1 MSDVLDH
8 PEAPAAPE
16 HVAIHRQD
24 YRPPDWLVPEVSL
37 EFDLDPDRTRVRAKL
52 KVRRNGDH
60 DRPLRLAGSGLQ
72 LVSVKADGGEA
83 RWTMDG
89 DTLVIELAADEATI
103 ETEVEIA
110 PAANTR
116 LMGLYASGGILCTQC
131 ESEGFRRITFHPDR
145 PDVLSRYKVRMSAD
159 KARYPVL
166 LANGNLVASGDGQDD
181 ATVSLSGGQAAASHH
196 WAEWEDPFPKPS
208 YLFAM
213 VAGDLAANR
222 DTFTTM
228 SGRKVDLAIW
238 VREKD
243 LAKTAHALDSL
254 KAAMRW
260 DEEVYGREYDLDL
273 FNIVA
278 VDDFNFGAME
288 NKGLNIF
295 NSRYILADQETAT
308 DTDFDGIAGVVAH
321 EYFHNWSGDRV
332 TCRDWFQLSLKE
344 GFTVFRDQSF
354 SGDLGSKAV
363 KRIEDV
369 RLLRAAQF
377 PEDSGP
383 LAHAVRPESYI
394 EITNFYTATIYNKGA
409 EVIRMMR
416 TILGE
421 EAFRKGSDLYFER
434 HDGQAVTCEDFVT
447 AMEDASGID
456 LGQFRLWYSQAGT
469 PRVAARVEHDAAAG
483 TATLHLSQAI
493 PDTPGQS
500 NKAAMVL
507 PLKAALIGADSG
519 QALGEEQLILL
530 DQPSASIRFEGV
542 SEAPLLSI
550 NRDFSA
556 PILLDVDRRPGELE
570 RLAEADPNPFARYEA
585 LQELM
590 FRALIA
596 GACGESADPAPV
608 IAAMRGTLQSN
619 ALDPAFKGEALSLP
633 TEALIGDRMEVVG
646 PDAIHASRDAL
657 RQAVGA
663 ALAEDLARAQSMVA
677 RGDDL
682 SPDAKG
688 VRKLK
693 TVSLGLLAAGDPV
706 LGATLAKAQFDAA
719 DNMTDRQ
726 GALTVLSSL
735 DGPERDAALTE
746 FYDRY
751 RDNSLVLDKWFQL
764 QAGAQRSDTVD
775 IVEALARHPEFSA
788 KNPNRWRSLVSYFA
802 ANQWAFH
809 HASGRGYR
817 FLTDMILA
825 VDPLN
830 PQVAARQVPSLGR
843 WKRFEPGRAGLM
855 RAELERIV
863 ATPGLSKDVFEQASK
878 SLA

>member
-8 PEAPAAPE
+8 PEAPTTPE
-16 HVAIHRQD
+16 HVAIHRKD
-24 YRPPDWLVPEVSL
+24 YRPPDWLVPEVAL
-37 EFDLDPDRTRVRAKL
+37 DFDLDPDRSRVRSRLTVK
-52 KVRRNGDH
+52 RNGEH
-60 DRPLRLAGSGLQ
+60 GRPLRLASDGLKPL
-72 LVSVKADGGEA
+72 LVQVDGGEA
-83 RWTMDG
+83 RWKMDG
-89 DTLVIELAADEATI
+89 DTLVIELTGDEAVI

-110 PAANTR
+110 PSANSK
-116 LMGLYASGGILCTQC
+116 LMGLYASGGLLCTQC
-131 ESEGFRRITFHPDR
+131 ESEGFRRIIFHPDR

-159 KARYPVL
+159 KARFPVL
-166 LANGNLVASGDGQDD
+166 LANGNLIASGEGDGD
-181 ATVSLSGGQAAASHH
+181 AH

-222 DTFTTM
+222 DRFTTI
-228 SGRKVDLAIW
+228 SGRDVDLAIW

-243 LAKTAHALDSL
+243 LPKTGHAMDSL

-295 NSRYILADQETAT
+295 NSRYVLADQDTAT
-308 DTDFDGIAGVVAH
+308 DNDFDAIAGVVAH

-354 SGDLGSKAV
+354 SGDMGSKAV

-383 LAHAVRPESYI
+383 LAHPVRPESYI
-394 EITNFYTATIYNKGA
+394 EITNFYTATVYNKGA
-409 EVIRMMR
+409 ELIRMMR

-421 EAFRKGSDLYFER
+421 DAFRNGSDLYFER
-434 HDGQAVTCEDFVT
+434 HDGQAATCEDFVR

-456 LGQFRLWYSQAGT
+456 LSQFRLWYSQAGT
-469 PRVAARVEHDAAAG
+469 PRVKARIEYDPASA
-483 TATLHLSQAI
+483 TATLHLSQSI

-500 NKAAMVL
+500 GKSPMVL
-507 PLKAALIGADSG
+507 PLKTALIGADSG
-519 QALGEEQLILL
+519 AAQGEEQLVLL
-530 DQPSASIRFEGV
+530 EEPTTTVRFEGV
-542 SEAPLLSI
+542 VERPLLSI

-556 PILLDVDRRPGELE
+556 PVLLDVERRAGELE
-570 RLAEADPNPFARYEA
+570 RLAEVDPNPFARYEA

-590 FRALIA
+590 LRALLA
-596 GACGESADPAPV
+596 GARGESADPAPV
-608 IAAMRGTLQSN
+608 IAAMRGTLISN
-619 ALDPAFKGEALSLP
+619 ALDPASKGEALSLP
-633 TEALIGDRMEVVG
+633 TEGLIGDRMELVE
-646 PDAIHASRDAL
+646 PDAIHLSREAL
-657 RQAVGA
+657 RREIGSS
-663 ALAEDLARAQSMVA
+663 LADELARIQAIGA
-677 RGDDL
+677 PGTDL
-682 SPDAKG
+682 SPEAKG
-688 VRKLK
+688 VRRLK
-693 TVSLGLLAAGDPV
+693 SVALSLLAAGDPAR
-706 LGATLAKAQFDAA
+706 GAALAKAQFDAA

-726 GALTVLSSL
+726 GALMVLASL
-735 DGPERDAALTE
+735 DGSERETALTE

-751 RDNSLVLDKWFQL
+751 RDDSLVLDKWFAL
-764 QAGAQRSDTVD
+764 QAAAQRTDTIDV
-775 IVEALARHPEFSA
+775 VEALAGHPVFSA
-788 KNPNRWRSLVSYFA
+788 RNPNRWRALVSNFA

-817 FLTDMILA
+817 FVTDMILA
-825 VDPLN
+825 VDRIN
-830 PQVAARQVPSLGR
+830 PQVAARQVPSIGR
-843 WKRFEPGRAGLM
+843 WRRFEPIRADLM

-863 ATPGLSKDVFEQASK
+863 ATPGLSRDVFEQASK